1 ALHVSRNVSHA
12 RCSPRART
20 RPTRRPELPPL
31 ELADGDVKRPVQYPR
46 QIPRGDLMAQQC
58 LEVSQLVVRGLVE
71 GDPEREPL
79 GRERRDLGWLG
90 LNAPRG
96 AFINRPEAIR

>member
-1 ALHVSRNVSHA
+1 M
-12 RCSPRART
+12 T
-20 RPTRRPELPPL
+20 
-31 ELADGDVKRPVQYPR
+31 
-46 QIPRGDLMAQQC
+46 QQC

-79 GRERRDLGWLG
+79 GRERRDLGSLG

-96 AFINRPEAIR
+96 ALLGKCPSRFRQGLGAQGR